1 MAACVLLGCLAGLA
15 ALRAW
20 SEARVAE
27 NLAVLRDTTRA
38 WLVAGAENQAAQARL
53 GLPEAARHVLRAN
66 APPGER
72 TRFVD
77 GAHGTYHGAPLAAA
91 RLLETGETYAFDR
104 EGRMLS
110 ESRFSSALRS
120 YGLVESDGSVLLRDP
135 GADLTQGQTATAPRA
150 SWPLTAMVR
159 AALAQKQGVELDGWR
174 DYRGVVV
181 VSAYTWLPEFELGI
195 ATEIDRAEAY
205 APWRWGAAIV
215 GTLAFLLA
223 GLIAHPVLGRPK
235 PIAVRSVPPA
245 GLPKGYG
252 QYTLGRKLGEGG
264 MGVVYQ
270 ATHRLLR
277 RPTAV
282 KVLRSADI
290 SPEAHAE
297 ALGRFEREVQLT
309 SQLTHP
315 NTIVIY
321 DYGETD
327 DGHFYYA
334 MEYVDGVDLERL
346 VRLEGP
352 LPASRI
358 IHFALQV
365 CGSLAEAHAKGLIH
379 RDIKPANL
387 IVCERGG
394 AQDTIKVLDFG
405 LVKSLHG
412 PSLSGSNVLVGT
424 PLYMAPET
432 VRAPGSVGPRSDL
445 YSLGAVMHWLATA
458 MTVHDA
464 ALVSVSL
471 RPLIGPAS
479 PRGDSLT
486 GDPYAHLPAD
496 LERVIM
502 RCLDSDPFER
512 PESAVELARELAT
525 CRDAGRWTQ
534 DHARA
539 YWQERG
545 PVLSRLLS
553 RPAMP
558 DARTVGGS

>member
-1 MAACVLLGCLAGLA
+1 VD
-15 ALRAW
+15 
-20 SEARVAE
+20 STEAR
-27 NLAVLRDTTRA
+27 DG
-38 WLVAGAENQAAQARL
+38 GAA
-53 GLPEAARHVLRAN
+53 
-66 APPGER
+66 
-72 TRFVD
+72 
-77 GAHGTYHGAPLAAA
+77 LAAA
-91 RLLETGETYAFDR
+91 RLRQTGETYVFDR

-110 ESRFSSALRS
+110 ESRFTGALRS
-120 YGLVESDGSVLLRDP
+120 YGLVESDGSVVLRDP
-135 GADLTQGQTATAPRA
+135 GADLTAGQSATRPRTAR
-150 SWPLTAMVR
+150 PLTAMVR
-159 AALAQKQGVELDGWR
+159 AALSQKQGVELDGWR
-174 DYRGVVV
+174 DYRGVEVL
-181 VSAYTWLPEFELGI
+181 SAYAWLPELELGI
-195 ATEIDRAEAY
+195 ATEIDCAEAY
-205 APWRWGAAIV
+205 ASWRWGAAIM
-215 GTLAFLLA
+215 GTLAFILA
-223 GLIAHPVLGRPK
+223 GLLLRPAPQRPMPVP
-235 PIAVRSVPPA
+235 PASAPPA
-245 GLPKGYG
+245 GLPMRYG

-270 ATHRLLR
+270 ASHRLLR

-282 KVLRSADI
+282 KVLRSGDA
-290 SPEAHAE
+290 SPAAHAE
-297 ALGRFEREVQLT
+297 ALSRFEREVQLT

-327 DGHFYYA
+327 EGNFFYA
-334 MEYVDGVDLERL
+334 MEYVEGVDLERL

-352 LPASRI
+352 LPAARI

-412 PSLSGSNVLVGT
+412 PALSGSNVLVGT

-432 VRAPGSVGPRSDL
+432 VRAPSSVGPRSDL

-464 ALVSVSL
+464 ALVSASL
-471 RPLIGPAS
+471 RPLIGPS
-479 PRGDSLT
+479 SVRGDSLT
-486 GDPYAHLPAD
+486 GDPYAQVPAD

-512 PESAVELARELAT
+512 PETAGELARELAA

-534 DHARA
+534 DDASA
-539 YWQERG
+539 YWRERG
-545 PVLSRLLS
+545 PVLGRLLS
-553 RPAMP
+553 RPATP
-558 DARTVGGS
+558 NARTVGGS